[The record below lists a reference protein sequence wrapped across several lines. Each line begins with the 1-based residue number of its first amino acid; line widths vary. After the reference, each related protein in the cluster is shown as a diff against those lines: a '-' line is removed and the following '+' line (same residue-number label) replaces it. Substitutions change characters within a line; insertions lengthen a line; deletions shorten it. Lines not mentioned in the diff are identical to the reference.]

1 MQELAP
7 GVWVETGYRL
17 ITVGAIQTEA
27 GWVLIDTPPYP
38 RDAWHWRETLAEIAP
53 LPVLAVVLT
62 DGHRDR
68 LPGIC
73 WFDAPT
79 VIAHDETLAQMAALP
94 STFMESV
101 AEALARTPVEREQF
115 ASARLV
121 MPTVTFSQRLILHY
135 GNRHISLLSMTG
147 PMAGSLWVHLPEE
160 RVLFMGDS
168 LSVDEHPYISGPYTK
183 EWLDNLTELRR
194 PRFAADLLVPGR
206 GSAVDKNATEPLS
219 NYLRLVR
226 RRVQSLYRAGRPR
239 ADTAALV
246 PELLTAFP
254 YDPADS
260 ENVQR
265 RIKSGLDRIYEE
277 LKANEKG
284 TDSPAR

>member
-1 MQELAP
+1 
-7 GVWVETGYRL
+7 VWVETGYRL
-17 ITVGAIQTEA
+17 ITVGAIQTET

-38 RDAWHWRETLAEIAP
+38 RDAWHWRETLADIAP

-68 LPGIC
+68 LLGTC
-73 WFDAPT
+73 WFGAPT
-79 VIAHDETLAQMAALP
+79 VIAHDETLAQMTALP
-94 STFMESV
+94 STFLDSV
-101 AEALARTPVEREQF
+101 IETLARTPAEREQF

-121 MPTVTFSQRLILHY
+121 MPTITFSQRMILHY
-135 GNRHISLLSMTG
+135 GACHIALLSMPG
-147 PMAGSLWVHLPEE
+147 PMAGSIWVHLPEQ

-168 LSVDEHPYISGPYTK
+168 LSVDEHPYISGPHTK

-194 PRFAADLLVPGR
+194 PRFAADRLVSGR
-206 GSAVDKNATEPLS
+206 GPVVDKDATEPLS

-226 RRVQSLYRAGRPR
+226 RRVQGLYRAGRPR
-239 ADTAALV
+239 ADTASLV
-246 PELLTAFP
+246 PELLTVFP

-265 RIKSGLDRIYEE
+265 RIKSGLDRVYEE

-284 TDSPAR
+284 GDSPAR

>member
-7 GVWVETGYRL
+7 GVWVETEYRL
-17 ITVGAIQTEA
+17 ITVGAIQTES
-27 GWVLIDTPPYP
+27 GWLLIDTPPYP

-68 LPGIC
+68 LLGTC
-73 WFDAPT
+73 WFDVPT
-79 VIAHDETLAQMAALP
+79 VIAHDETLAQMASLSAA
-94 STFMESV
+94 FMESV
-101 AEALARTPVEREQF
+101 AEALARTPAEREQF

-121 MPTVTFSQRLILHY
+121 MPTVTFSQRMILHY
-135 GNRHISLLSMTG
+135 GSCHISLLSMTG
-147 PMAGSLWVHLPEE
+147 PMAGSVWVHLPEQ

-168 LSVDEHPYISGPYTK
+168 LSVNEHPYISGPYTK

-206 GSAVDKNATEPLS
+206 GPVVDKNATEPLS

-239 ADTAALV
+239 ADTASLV

-277 LKANEKG
+277 LKTNERG

>member
-7 GVWVETGYRL
+7 GVWIETGYRL
-17 ITVGAIQTEA
+17 ITVGAILTEA

-38 RDAWHWRETLAEIAP
+38 RDAWHWRETLADIAP

-68 LPGIC
+68 LLGTC
-73 WFDAPT
+73 WFGSPA
-79 VIAHDETLAQMAALP
+79 VIAHDETLAQITALP
-94 STFMESV
+94 TTFLES
-101 AEALARTPVEREQF
+101 ASEALASTPAEREQF
-115 ASARLV
+115 ASIRL
-121 MPTVTFSQRLILHY
+121 MLPTITFSQRMMLRY
-135 GNRHISLLSMTG
+135 GGWQIVLVSMVG
-147 PMAGSLWVHLPEE
+147 PMAGSTWVHLPEQ
-160 RVLFMGDS
+160 RILFTGDS

-194 PRFAADLLVPGR
+194 PRFAADHLVPGR
-206 GSAVDKNATEPLS
+206 GPVVDKSATEPLS

-226 RRVQSLYRAGRPR
+226 RRVHSLYRAGRPR
-239 ADTAALV
+239 ADTASLV
-246 PELLTAFP
+246 PELLTMFP
-254 YDPADS
+254 YDSAES

-277 LKANEKG
+277 FKANEKSG
-284 TDSPAR
+284 DLNAH

>member
-7 GVWVETGYRL
+7 GVWVETQYRL

-38 RDAWHWRETLAEIAP
+38 RDTWHWRETLANIAP

-68 LPGIC
+68 LPGTC
-73 WFDAPT
+73 WFGAPT
-79 VIAHDETLAQMAALP
+79 VIAHDETLAQIAALP
-94 STFMESV
+94 STFLDSV
-101 AEALARTPVEREQF
+101 AETLARTPAEREQF

-121 MPTVTFSQRLILHY
+121 MPTITFSQRMILHY
-135 GNRHISLLSMTG
+135 GACHIALLSMPG
-147 PMAGSLWVHLPEE
+147 PMAGSIWVHLPEQ

-168 LSVDEHPYISGPYTK
+168 LSVDEHPYISGPHTK

-206 GSAVDKNATEPLS
+206 GPVVDKDATEPLS

-226 RRVQSLYRAGRPR
+226 RRVQGLYRAGRPR
-239 ADTAALV
+239 ADTASLV
-246 PELLTAFP
+246 PELLTIFP

-277 LKANEKG
+277 LKTNEKG
-284 TDSPAR
+284 GDTPAR